1 MSLKQKITEDMKAAM
16 RTGDTKQRDTIRLL
30 QAAIKQREVDER
42 IVLDDAAV
50 IAVIEK
56 MLKQRKDSIAQYEA
70 AQRLDLANIEKEEVA
85 ILSAYMPQAL
95 SDSEIDALVTEA
107 ISETNAASM
116 QDMGKVMAILKL
128 KLAGR
133 ADMGKVSALIK
144 AKISAWYWL
153 AIAVYS

>member
-56 MLKQRKDSIAQYEA
+56 MLKQRKDSITQYEA

-95 SDSEIDALVTEA
+95 NDSEIDALITEA

-116 QDMGKVMAILKL
+116 QDMGKVMAILKP

-144 AKISAWYWL
+144 AKIST
-153 AIAVYS
+153 